1 MDSSKTLPCH
11 QCEKPVV
18 RKQKNKRKKKKFIK
32 PLMTIEI
39 TREARQLL
47 EKRSARA
54 SRFLDAIAIVD
65 DNLEP
70 QL

>member
-1 MDSSKTLPCH
+1 MNA
-11 QCEKPVV
+11 
-18 RKQKNKRKKKKFIK
+18 RFIK
-32 PLMTIEI
+32 ALMSIKI

-54 SRFLDAIAIVD
+54 SRFLDAIAIAD

-70 QL
+70 HSKHHVIVMMLAIPNNP